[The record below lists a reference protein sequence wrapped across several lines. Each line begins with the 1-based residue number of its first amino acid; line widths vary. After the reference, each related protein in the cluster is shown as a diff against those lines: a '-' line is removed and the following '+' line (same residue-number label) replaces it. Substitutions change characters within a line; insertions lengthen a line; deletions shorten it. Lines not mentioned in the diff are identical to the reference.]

1 MRPERRREG
10 APGQRRS
17 EVGAATKGGGGG
29 GGGGGGSEGREGFL
43 WVEASGVRSGCEFR
57 SELEAGVVS

>member
-1 MRPERRREG
+1 MLPERRREG

-17 EVGAATKGGGGG
+17 EVGAATKGGGG

>member
-17 EVGAATKGGGGG
+17 EVGAATKGGGG